1 MKVWEVPSFFQYLL
15 HPIIPSL
22 PVAEAFFWLPMVV
35 STSFVAEQMELTP
48 SAIKKKQFKLKPM
61 GI

>member
-22 PVAEAFFWLPMVV
+22 PVAEAFFLIANGGEYL
-35 STSFVAEQMELTP
+35 FR
-48 SAIKKKQFKLKPM
+48 
-61 GI
+61 G